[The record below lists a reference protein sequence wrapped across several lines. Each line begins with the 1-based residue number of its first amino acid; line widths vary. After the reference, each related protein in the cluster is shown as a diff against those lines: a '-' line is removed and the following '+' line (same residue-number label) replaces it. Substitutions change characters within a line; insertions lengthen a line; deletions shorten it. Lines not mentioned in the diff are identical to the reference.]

1 MPGGV
6 LAYQKEYISN
16 EVIAYMQ
23 NFDLRIGTL
32 EAAIGTNLSYD
43 GVKMQKRCNII
54 YARDEDFSEYKRW
67 ELM

>member
-54 YARDEDFSEYKRW
+54 
-67 ELM
+67 